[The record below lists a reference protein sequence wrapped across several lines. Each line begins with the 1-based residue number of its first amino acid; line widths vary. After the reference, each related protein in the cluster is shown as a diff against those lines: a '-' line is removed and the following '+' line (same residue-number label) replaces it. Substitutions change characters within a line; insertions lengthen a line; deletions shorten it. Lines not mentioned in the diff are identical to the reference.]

1 VRNLKNL
8 IKQKIFIF
16 LLNLGCIFNS
26 PLTTAFV
33 VYLSLFKSK
42 KIRFNKNYKKTA
54 IIMYRANGIDDV
66 ESAFQYYKSKNK
78 ILFLE
83 RIYLKKINSFFTQED
98 KITIHQYLKN
108 KRNEKYFIFLSKF
121 VKWLRFFLGNIYF
134 VSFNFAFSEEFNL
147 RDICFKKKILYLLM
161 YKECVRTKGNYNSTF
176 KIKYKDAVNLNK
188 NILKISV
195 YNDDMKKELIKN
207 NIFNKNQIYVTGMPR
222 SSYSQKKEKKIIK
235 KNIVFFLTSERA
247 GIPVDRNL
255 LPNKIKDLNW
265 SDINES
271 VLQVFR
277 ELSERYPM
285 INFIIKSKAG
295 LGKKDQNK
303 IKNNIKNL
311 NIKFYQGGAGH
322 SLIKSSFVVIA
333 FNSTTVYEAILN
345 GKKVII
351 PYLKKYKNKTYR
363 DYILEYPKHLCVE
376 SKKELVKKIEA
387 TINNKKLI
395 NAEISKKESKLI
407 KKYLGN
413 IKMAPK
419 NMRQFLNI

>member
-1 VRNLKNL
+1 MRNLKNL
-8 IKQKIFIF
+8 IKQKIIIF
-16 LLNLGCIFNS
+16 LINLGCFFNL
-26 PLTTAFV
+26 PIIAACI
-33 VYLSLFKSK
+33 VYVSLSKSK
-42 KIRFNKNYKKTA
+42 KIRLNKNYKKTA
-54 IIMYRANGIDDV
+54 IIMHRANGTDDV
-66 ESAFQYYKSKNK
+66 ESAFLHYKSKNK

-83 RIYLKKINSFFTQED
+83 RIYLKTINSFFTQGD
-98 KITIHQYLKN
+98 KITIHQYLGN

-147 RDICFKKKILYLLM
+147 RDVCFEKKIFYLLM

-176 KIKYKDAVNLNK
+176 KKKYKNAVDLNK
-188 NILKISV
+188 NILKVSV
-195 YNDDMKKELIKN
+195 YNDDMKKELIRN
-207 NIFNKNQIYVTGMPR
+207 NIFNKNQICVTGMPR

-247 GIPVDRNL
+247 GIPVDRDL
-255 LPNKIKDLNW
+255 LPNKIKNLNW
-265 SDINES
+265 SDINEC
-271 VLQVFR
+271 VLQVFG
-277 ELSERYPM
+277 ELSKKYPI

-295 LGKKDQNK
+295 LSKKDQDK
-303 IKNNIKNL
+303 IRDSIKSP

-333 FNSTTVYEAILN
+333 FNSTTIYEAILN
-345 GKKVII
+345 RKKVII

-363 DYILEYPKHLCVE
+363 DYILEYPKNLCVE
-376 SKKELVKKIEA
+376 NKKDLVKKIEA
-387 TINNKKLI
+387 TISNKKLI
-395 NAEISKKESKLI
+395 NAKISKEENKLI